1 MQAIASLDCGM
12 RKQVR
17 SLSAAFKHR
26 LSYVV
31 SVSYC
36 CCVGRF
42 VRALSEHPD
51 AIHGLAWVNENLF
64 VTGCDAGVVVGHDLR
79 SARPAWSYSLSD
91 ALPPGAGA
99 QKGICCL
106 SLLHAG
112 SSSSILP
119 SPSSVPMVAGGLGGF
134 VTIFNAA
141 TGQIFSHEKL
151 HSDDVRSICVS
162 PVASRTRGEL
172 SVDLLTGS
180 YDSTAALW
188 RVTLDGSNRVR
199 YDGSPRVL
207 TGHTDKVLSA
217 VPFLAGDRTA
227 PDVLTTGADGKVI
240 LWTLS

>member
-1 MQAIASLDCGM
+1 MSKNNDTFSLECEITPTLLFF
-12 RKQVR
+12 VCIF
-17 SLSAAFKHR
+17 LS
-26 LSYVV
+26 
-31 SVSYC
+31 
-36 CCVGRF
+36 GRF

-79 SARPAWSYSLSD
+79 SSRPAWSYSLSD

-106 SLLHAG
+106 SLLGAG
-112 SSSSILP
+112 SSSS
-119 SPSSVPMVAGGLGGF
+119 SSSSSSVPMVAGGLGGF

-151 HSDDVRSICVS
+151 HTDDVRSVCVS
-162 PVASRTRGEL
+162 PATARTRGDL

-180 YDSTAALW
+180 YDCTAALW
-188 RVTLDGSNRVR
+188 RVTLDSNHRIR
-199 YDGSPRVL
+199 YEGSPRVL
-207 TGHTDKVLSA
+207 SGHADKVLSA
-217 VPFLAGDRTA
+217 VPFFAGGRSA